1 MGWEAGG
8 SGGVGEAVC
17 INCHFGHWRDR
28 KSMSTGFDGWLDG
41 GSVLS
46 IYRFIGAE
54 HKLLN
59 RDWR

>member
-1 MGWEAGG
+1 
-8 SGGVGEAVC
+8 
-17 INCHFGHWRDR
+17 
-28 KSMSTGFDGWLDG
+28 MSTGFDGWLDG

-59 RDWR
+59 RD

>member
-1 MGWEAGG
+1 
-8 SGGVGEAVC
+8 
-17 INCHFGHWRDR
+17 
-28 KSMSTGFDGWLDG
+28 MSTGFDGWLDG

-59 RDWR
+59 SHPFSLQSNNHIKLLALESNQLNAL